1 LICKLVNNYLLETG
15 KNYAHF
21 LKIDFLSNNMQIKL
35 AGFGILS
42 LFLIMLVPV
51 YAEVIEFSIQKN
63 FYTIDE
69 GIVFVGNENQGNKM
83 VSVVMLDPNGKE
95 SMFVMDMSDSNGI
108 FETLPKNIDTF
119 FSTVGTYQF
128 TAFTIQ
134 KDNGVS
140 IPLEFDGNRVLENT
154 ASVLQLNPIHDKI
167 SQIEKTITFTASIT
181 DNSITDEVY
190 SLENAPIDATIDS
203 TTGNLFG
210 LIKVYGI

>member
-1 LICKLVNNYLLETG
+1 MLETG

-210 LIKVYGI
+210 LIKVYGIWDTIIFWHM